1 MDSPALRRLLLSEL
15 ARRLQ
20 WGGLSYALFTG
31 LFSTNLTGP
40 ARDRA
45 VELTGLLALMGI
57 ARTLIAQR
65 VIHRSEAARDGER
78 LLQISALM
86 SLIFGLFV
94 AYEFWN
100 VWGMAIPEGLL
111 LVAVAGSSSFSANL
125 FAPFPGLARFHACAQ
140 LLPVYIWA
148 GFAIPR
154 YGWLLAPIIVIHGL
168 AIIQLTRINGGHTRA
183 MFVDQLA
190 MQEQSEDLRKA
201 RDAAEK
207 AGAAKMSFL
216 ANMSHEIRTPLNGI
230 MGLAEILRASTPTPE
245 QSMLLSD
252 IGRSGAHLMAILND
266 ILDTAKVTSGKLT
279 LEQAPFD
286 LPLLIRDLVAP
297 AMALAEAREL
307 KFQLELAPGLPQHVE
322 GDLVRIRQVV
332 SNLLTNAV
340 KFTEAGN
347 IRLEVKPAHAG
358 WIRFD
363 VSDTGI
369 GLSAEQQAGLF
380 QEFYQADSST
390 TRKFGGTGLGL
401 SISRRLAELMGGR
414 LWVESCLG
422 EGSTFRFELPLPE
435 AAPVGTIH
443 RDASLVTRLPQGL
456 RVLVAEDNA
465 INRKVTGTIVSRAG
479 AQVDIAV
486 NGKEAVELHQANP
499 YDVILMDCQ
508 MPELDGYQATVRI
521 RSMDG
526 AASLVPIIGVTANA
540 FQEDKERCFSAGMN
554 GYVAKPLTRQSL
566 LEAIVAQVGAKPPSK
581 EPVSATAEF
590 SRR

>member
-1 MDSPALRRLLLSEL
+1 
-15 ARRLQ
+15 
-20 WGGLSYALFTG
+20 
-31 LFSTNLTGP
+31 
-40 ARDRA
+40 
-45 VELTGLLALMGI
+45 
-57 ARTLIAQR
+57 
-65 VIHRSEAARDGER
+65 
-78 LLQISALM
+78 
-86 SLIFGLFV
+86 
-94 AYEFWN
+94 
-100 VWGMAIPEGLL
+100 
-111 LVAVAGSSSFSANL
+111 
-125 FAPFPGLARFHACAQ
+125 
-140 LLPVYIWA
+140 
-148 GFAIPR
+148 
-154 YGWLLAPIIVIHGL
+154 
-168 AIIQLTRINGGHTRA
+168 
-183 MFVDQLA
+183 
-190 MQEQSEDLRKA
+190 
-201 RDAAEK
+201 
-207 AGAAKMSFL
+207 
-216 ANMSHEIRTPLNGI
+216 
-230 MGLAEILRASTPTPE
+230 
-245 QSMLLSD
+245 
-252 IGRSGAHLMAILND
+252 
-266 ILDTAKVTSGKLT
+266 
-279 LEQAPFD
+279 
-286 LPLLIRDLVAP
+286 
-297 AMALAEAREL
+297 
-307 KFQLELAPGLPQHVE
+307 VE

-347 IRLEVKPAHAG
+347 VRLEVKQAHAG

-380 QEFYQADSST
+380 QEFHQADSST
-390 TRKFGGTGLGL
+390 TRKFGGSGLGL

-435 AAPVGTIH
+435 AAAVCAIH

-465 INRKVTGTIVSRAG
+465 INRKVTGAIVSRAG

-508 MPELDGYQATVRI
+508 MPEMDGYQATVRI

-526 AASLVPIIGVTANA
+526 AASLAPIIGVTANA

-566 LEAIVAQVGAKPPSK
+566 LEAIVTQVGAKNLPSK
-581 EPVSATAEF
+581 EPVLATAEF